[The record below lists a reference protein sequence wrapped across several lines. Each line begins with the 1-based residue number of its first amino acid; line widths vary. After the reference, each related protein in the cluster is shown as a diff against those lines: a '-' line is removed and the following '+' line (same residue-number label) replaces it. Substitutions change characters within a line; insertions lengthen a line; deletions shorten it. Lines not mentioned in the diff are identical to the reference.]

1 MVQYINQDDTCQMLF
16 LNIIYIFLDL
26 CAHYTYTV
34 RMNTKNNGIN
44 NKKVKLNLT
53 LSHRHRDILR
63 TAAVANG
70 VSVSEIVRNLVNE
83 MERRI
88 TLKLNKRGN

>member
-1 MVQYINQDDTCQMLF
+1 MLF

-26 CAHYTYTV
+26 YAYYAYSM
-34 RMNTKNNGIN
+34 RMNKKNDGIKN
-44 NKKVKLNLT
+44 SMVRLNLT

-63 TAAVANG
+63 ITAEANG

-83 MERRI
+83 MERSI
-88 TLKLNKRGN
+88 SLESAKKIFMKKHGQ